1 MSNTSQL
8 ISITDQRGRYIYV
21 NDNFCVSTG
30 YCKDELLTMNRDDV
44 IHRDMPIDV
53 LRELSKTL
61 TQGFSWQG
69 VLRMQTKDKQE
80 VWLNSFITPQYE
92 SGKII
97 GFQSISTLAANELIR
112 KAQHIYQSINNK
124 QSWPTFEFTPLH
136 KFSFLIALSCLA
148 QFYIFLTF
156 GWKISAIAAISALT
170 PIIVFWK
177 DIIPTA
183 LRAQHM
189 QRMYDSVSR
198 KIYFGNGTA
207 SVYNF
212 NFSMIKTKIKAILER
227 TLDAANPIR
236 LIMNKVQQGM
246 DSSRNNLDQ
255 QKGNITQ
262 LSVAMKQMQSSTNE
276 IANSTVTTVDDL
288 DDTFSQCEEAQ
299 QGIYDT
305 TEKIKNLAKE
315 VEAASASAHS
325 LTESANNVGELMG
338 DIQSIADQTNLLAL
352 NAAIEAA
359 RAGEQGRGFAVVADE
374 VRSLSSRTQ
383 DSAKQ
388 IHIRLSAML
397 NTIEQWVELM
407 NLNKME
413 AERCVTTAES
423 SNEKIEAVVNKVQ
436 NVSSLAAQIATA
448 AEEQSVVSDEMNNH
462 IEDIQKITDK
472 TWRQTD
478 AVSEQMVALKD
489 SVEEIVNVANTF
501 IPKK

>member
-8 ISITDQRGRYIYV
+8 ISITDQQGRYIYV
-21 NDNFCVSTG
+21 NDNFCESSG
-30 YCKDELLTMNRDDV
+30 YNKDELLTMNRESV
-44 IHRDMPIDV
+44 IHRDMPNDV
-53 LRELSKTL
+53 LQELSSTL

-69 VLRMQTKDKQE
+69 VLRMQAKNKQE
-80 VWLNSFITPQYE
+80 LWLNAFVTPQYE
-92 SGKII
+92 NGKII
-97 GFQSISTLAANELIR
+97 GFQSISTLAKPTLIN
-112 KAQHIYQSINNK
+112 KAQAIYQSINHQ

-136 KFSFLIALSCLA
+136 KFSFLVALSCIA
-148 QFYIFLTF
+148 QLYIFSTF

-170 PIIVFWK
+170 PIIVFWQ

-183 LRAQHM
+183 MRAQHM
-189 QRMYDSVSR
+189 QKMYDSVSR

-207 SVYNF
+207 SVFNF

-227 TLDAANPIR
+227 TLDAASPIR
-236 LIMNKVQQGM
+236 LIMDKVKQGM
-246 DSSRNNLDQ
+246 DTTRDNLDQ
-255 QKGNITQ
+255 QKNNIQQ
-262 LSVAMKQMQSSTNE
+262 LSVAMHQMQSSTNE
-276 IANSTVTTVDDL
+276 IASNTVTTASDL

-299 QGIYDT
+299 QGIYET

-325 LTESANNVGELMG
+325 LTESANSVGELMG

-407 NLNKME
+407 NQNKNE
-413 AERCVTTAES
+413 AEHCVTTAES

-448 AEEQSVVSDEMNNH
+448 AEEQSVVSNEMNNH
-462 IEDIQKITDK
+462 IEEIQQITDQ

-478 AVSEQMVALKD
+478 VVSEQMIALQN
-489 SVEEIVNVANTF
+489 SVEEIANVANTF

>member
-8 ISITDQRGRYIYV
+8 ISITNQQGRYIYV
-21 NDNFCVSTG
+21 NDSFCRTMGFS
-30 YCKDELLTMNRDDV
+30 KDELLTMDRDSV
-44 IHRDMPIDV
+44 THRDMPNDV
-53 LRELSKTL
+53 LLELSSTL

-69 VLRMQTKDKQE
+69 ILKMQAKDKKE

-92 SGKII
+92 NGKII
-97 GFQSISTLAANELIR
+97 GFQSISTLAIDTLID
-112 KAQHIYQSINNK
+112 KAQYIYQAINLK
-124 QSWPTFEFTPLH
+124 HSWPTFEFTPRH
-136 KFSFLIALSCLA
+136 KFSFLITLSCLA
-148 QFYIFLTF
+148 QLYIFSTF
-156 GWKISAIAAISALT
+156 GWKISVVAAISALT

-183 LRAQHM
+183 IRAQHM
-189 QRMYDSVSR
+189 QKMYDSVSR

-207 SVYNF
+207 SIYNF

-236 LIMNKVQQGM
+236 SIMNNVKQGTG
-246 DSSRNNLDQ
+246 STRNNLDQ
-255 QKGNITQ
+255 QKGNIEQ

-276 IANSTVTTVDDL
+276 IANNTVTAADDL

-299 QGIYDT
+299 KGIFDT

-315 VEAASASAHS
+315 VEAASTSAYS
-325 LTESANNVGELMG
+325 LTESANSVGELMG

-388 IHIRLSAML
+388 IHTRLSTML
-397 NTIEQWVELM
+397 SIIEQWVELM
-407 NLNKME
+407 NQNKIE
-413 AERCVTTAES
+413 AEHCVRTAES
-423 SNEKIEAVVNKVQ
+423 SNKTIETVVNKVQ
-436 NVSSLAAQIATA
+436 NVSSLATQIATA
-448 AEEQSVVSDEMNNH
+448 AEEQSVVSNEMNNH
-462 IEDIQKITDK
+462 IMDIQQFTDK
-472 TWRQTD
+472 TWQQTD
-478 AVSEQMVALKD
+478 VVFEQMLALEN
-489 SVEEIVNVANTF
+489 SIEEIVNVANTF

>member
-8 ISITDQRGRYIYV
+8 ISITDQQGQYIYV
-21 NDNFCVSTG
+21 NDNFCICTG
-30 YCKDELLTMNRDDV
+30 FSKDELLTMNRDSV

-53 LRELSKTL
+53 LLELSKTL

-69 VLRMQTKDKQE
+69 VLRMQAKDKQE
-80 VWLNSFITPQYE
+80 IWLNSFITPQYE
-92 SGKII
+92 NGKIV
-97 GFQSISTLAANELIR
+97 GFQSISTLATDDLVS
-112 KAQHIYQSINNK
+112 KAQQIYQAINNK
-124 QSWPTFEFTPLH
+124 KSWPTFEFTPRH
-136 KFSFLIALSCLA
+136 KFSFLIVLSCLA
-148 QFYIFLTF
+148 QFYIFSTF
-156 GWKISAIAAISALT
+156 GWKVSAIAAISALT

-189 QRMYDSVSR
+189 QKMYDSVSR

-236 LIMNKVQQGM
+236 SIMNNVQQGM
-246 DSSRNNLDQ
+246 DSSRNNLGQ
-255 QKGNITQ
+255 QKGNIEQ

-276 IANSTVTTVDDL
+276 IANNTVTTADDL
-288 DDTFSQCEEAQ
+288 DETFSQCEEAQ

-325 LTESANNVGELMG
+325 LTESANSVGELMG

-374 VRSLSSRTQ
+374 VRTLSSRTQ

-388 IHIRLSAML
+388 IHTRLSAML

-407 NLNKME
+407 NQNKIE
-413 AERCVTTAES
+413 AEHCVTTAES
-423 SNEKIEAVVNKVQ
+423 SNHKIEAVVNKVQ

-448 AEEQSVVSDEMNNH
+448 AEEQSVVSNEMNNH
-462 IEDIQKITDK
+462 IEDIQQITDK

-478 AVSEQMVALKD
+478 VVSEQMVALQN

>member
-8 ISITDQRGRYIYV
+8 ISITDQQGRYIYV
-21 NDNFCVSTG
+21 NENFCISTG
-30 YCKDELLTMNRDDV
+30 FSKVQLLTMNRNSV
-44 IHRDMPIDV
+44 IHRDMPNDV
-53 LRELSKTL
+53 LQELSTTL

-69 VLRMQTKDKQE
+69 LLKMQTKDKQAL
-80 VWLNSFITPQYE
+80 WLNSFITPQYE
-92 SGKII
+92 NGKIV
-97 GFQSISTLAANELIR
+97 GFQSISTLAAHVLVN
-112 KAQHIYQSINNK
+112 KAQHIYQAINDK
-124 QSWPTFEFTPLH
+124 RFWPTFEFTPLH
-136 KFSFLIALSCLA
+136 KFSFLVTLSCLA
-148 QFYIFLTF
+148 QLYIFSTF

-183 LRAQHM
+183 MRAQHM
-189 QRMYDSVSR
+189 QKMYDSVSR

-227 TLDAANPIR
+227 TLDAATPIR
-236 LIMNKVQQGM
+236 SIMDNVKQGM
-246 DSSRNNLDQ
+246 DTTRDNLNQ
-255 QKGNITQ
+255 QKNNIEQ
-262 LSVAMKQMQSSTNE
+262 LSVAMQQMQSSTNE
-276 IANSTVTTVDDL
+276 IANNTVTTADDL
-288 DDTFSQCEEAQ
+288 NDTFSQCEEAQ

-325 LTESANNVGELMG
+325 LTESANSVGALMG

-388 IHIRLSAML
+388 IHTRLSAML

-407 NLNKME
+407 NQNKNE
-413 AERCVTTAES
+413 AEHCVTTAES
-423 SNEKIEAVVNKVQ
+423 SNKKIEAVVNKVQ
-436 NVSSLAAQIATA
+436 NVSNLAAQIATA
-448 AEEQSVVSDEMNNH
+448 AEEQSAVSNEMNNH
-462 IEDIQKITDK
+462 IEDIQQVTEK
-472 TWRQTD
+472 TWQQTD
-478 AVSEQMVALKD
+478 VVSEQMIALQN